1 MPVLPAPNKWKKNFK
16 LIPLLQVKNMEAIK
30 FLIETIFDL
39 FLMVI
44 LLRFWLQTAKADFY
58 NPLSQ
63 FVVKVTSF
71 AVNPLRKI
79 IPGFAGLDIA
89 SLLLAVLIAV
99 AKISILMLI
108 FNGIWN
114 APSVI
119 KYSFVTLLNNVFF
132 LLYGVLIIRA
142 LLSWLSQGYNPMEA
156 VFHQLTEPMLRPIRK
171 VIPPLGGF
179 DLSFIVLFIALQFLQ
194 KLIMSFLIF

>member
-1 MPVLPAPNKWKKNFK
+1 
-16 LIPLLQVKNMEAIK
+16 MEAIK

-63 FVVKVTSF
+63 FVVKATSF

-99 AKISILMLI
+99 AKQSILILI
-108 FNGIWN
+108 FNGIWD

-119 KYSFVTLLNNVFF
+119 KYSFVTLLNNAFF

-156 VFHQLTEPMLRPIRK
+156 VFHQLTEPMLHPIRK